1 MARLCAKGLHD
12 LDVVGMT
19 NRHCK
24 ACKSIAR
31 AAYQRARKLKRVAKG
46 EAKMSKEARR
56 ALLTNRINAIRDR
69 LERETRRW
77 LAIPIEAEL
86 AAAVAEMRAL
96 DEVPA

>member
-1 MARLCAKGLHD
+1 M
-12 LDVVGMT
+12 LDWV
-19 NRHCK
+19 CK
-24 ACKSIAR
+24 K
-31 AAYQRARKLKRVAKG
+31 AASAIFIQKVFRGYLVRRDQRARKLKRVAKG